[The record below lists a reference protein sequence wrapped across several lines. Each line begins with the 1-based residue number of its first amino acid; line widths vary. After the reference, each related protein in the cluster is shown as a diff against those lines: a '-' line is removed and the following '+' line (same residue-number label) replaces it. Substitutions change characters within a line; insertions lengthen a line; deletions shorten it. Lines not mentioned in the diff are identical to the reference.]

1 MIPFCQ
7 YTVIASKKI
16 KTYLSHSFFTGRFY
30 YIIAVCI
37 SLLTFTKEASAWVYP
52 EHRRLSFL
60 AIQNLSPQYR
70 AELDRLW
77 LNARTGY
84 ELRLSES
91 IINPDAGKTSNQL
104 DYASWAAIS
113 GDHSCSPADMLNT
126 VLLSSWILRVEKVTA
141 KFGESL
147 AKAKNNTQ
155 RLNALR
161 LSDMQ
166 LLRADD
172 AYASR
177 AGSNNVHFLLPRD
190 VVNMNLPEYFAA
202 CTAKN
207 AASNALA
214 SYAWFHTSA
223 LEKAYRY
230 HHHTGSSQKEKNEL
244 ILSALADEAF
254 AAHFLQDIFAA
265 GHVAGSWGK
274 ASQRK
279 GTHDHY
285 NVAGLE
291 VQTWGGKRMILM
303 GDAYLKEEDAI
314 LISKIVGESI
324 EQLIN
329 AANGKMNNASLKK
342 VLHPS
347 NQPDSLNVCQSVSL
361 PERVY
366 DTTMI
371 HSIVLQMP
379 VPGLKSG
386 PGSLPRI
393 NAELGPFIGISAA
406 LSGSG
411 IGGGFGANQN
421 EPGGIAGMEAN
432 IRIGIGL
439 DGVVNRSGDGLMFLQ
454 FGWKQDAASSNNYF
468 YTGGGGGIPN
478 SIASA
483 IPPRTAYNLRF
494 RLPYFLI
501 PGDLIF
507 ASPLYLFSPKTYTK
521 MAEAAV
527 NGGLLH
533 LQSAIATGIGRFQF
547 VLGREIGLSFY
558 GVRDPKDFIII
569 PDANGKVS
577 IVEYQSTKIDI
588 PLFEYVPTRTF
599 SQNQTANV
607 MIQFSMGVDIPHN
620 SSVLAP
626 VGDPLPELKPVT
638 YAGFRI
644 IFNWRRYL

>member
-1 MIPFCQ
+1 MIPPCRHIGITNKKSKS
-7 YTVIASKKI
+7 YTFR
-16 KTYLSHSFFTGRFY
+16 SFYQGRSY
-30 YIIAVCI
+30 YIIAACF
-37 SLLTFTKEASAWVYP
+37 SFLCFTQKANAWVYP

-84 ELRLSES
+84 EMRLSES
-91 IINPDAGKTSNQL
+91 IINPEAGKTSSQL

-126 VLLSSWILRVEKVTA
+126 VLFSSWILRVEKVTA

-147 AKAKNNTQ
+147 ANAKNNTQ
-155 RLNALR
+155 RINAAR

-166 LLRADD
+166 LLKADEE
-172 AYASR
+172 YASR
-177 AGSNNVHFLLPRD
+177 AGANNVHFLLPRD
-190 VVNMNLPEYFAA
+190 VVNMTLAEYFAI

-207 AASNALA
+207 APSNALA
-214 SYAWFHTSA
+214 SYLLFHTSA
-223 LEKAYRY
+223 LEKAYSY
-230 HHHTGSSQKEKNEL
+230 HHHKGLSQKEKNEL

-291 VQTWGGKRMILM
+291 VQTWGGKRMVLM
-303 GDAYLKEEDAI
+303 GDAYLTEEDAI
-314 LISKIVGESI
+314 LISKIVGESL

-329 AANGKMNNASLKK
+329 TAHGRMNNLSPGKPSSASNK
-342 VLHPS
+342 
-347 NQPDSLNVCQSVSL
+347 PDSVNVCKSTSL

-366 DTTMI
+366 DTAMV
-371 HSIVLQMP
+371 HSILLQMP

-393 NAELGPFIGISAA
+393 NAELGPFVGISAA

-411 IGGGFGANQN
+411 ISGGFGTNQN
-421 EPGGIAGMEAN
+421 ESGGIAGMEAN
-432 IRIGIGL
+432 IRIGFGL
-439 DGVVNRSGDGLMFLQ
+439 DGVLNRSGDGLMFLQ
-454 FGWKQDAASSNNYF
+454 FGWKQDAASSNNFF
-468 YTGGGGGIPN
+468 YTGSGGGLTN

-483 IPPRTAYNLRF
+483 IPPRTAYNIRF

-507 ASPLYLFSPKTYTK
+507 ASPLYLFSRKTYTK

-547 VLGREIGLSFY
+547 VLGREIGLSYY
-558 GVRDPKDFIII
+558 GMRDPKDFIIV
-569 PDANGKVS
+569 PTDNGKVS
-577 IVEYQSTKIDI
+577 IVEYRSTKIDI
-588 PLFEYVPTRTF
+588 PFLEYIPTRTF
-599 SQNQTANV
+599 SQNQTANL
-607 MIQFSMGVDIPHN
+607 MIQFSMGVDVPHN
-620 SSVLAP
+620 SSILAP
-626 VGDPLPELKPVT
+626 VGDPLPDLKPVG
-638 YAGFRI
+638 YLGFRV